1 MNDTPPPIQKILI
14 DGYRKMSPRQKLKR
28 VDELTKSVQE
38 LAMAGIRARYGDI
51 PEEEMR
57 LRLGALWLDRET
69 MVRVFNWDPRKE
81 GY

>member
-1 MNDTPPPIQKILI
+1 MNDTPPSIQKII
-14 DGYRKMSPRQKLKR
+14 IEGYRKMSPQQKLKR

-38 LAMAGIRARYGDI
+38 LAMAGIRARHGDI
-51 PEEEMR
+51 PEGEVR

>member
-38 LAMAGIRARYGDI
+38 LAMAGIRARHGDI

>member
-1 MNDTPPPIQKILI
+1 MDDTPPHILKILI

-38 LAMAGIRARYGDI
+38 LAMAGIRARHGDI
-51 PEEEMR
+51 PQQEMR
-57 LRLGALWLDRET
+57 LRLGALWLDREI
-69 MVRVFNWDPRKE
+69 MVRVFNWDPQKE